1 MKTNFNVKL
10 KIIARLIFYFIKT
23 RFLNR
28 NKDWIMGRIACMGQD
43 VFKQLNIDVKVLN
56 IQKGRVDYL
65 NSFSENSKFRARAHK
80 VYYYIKS
87 NDIKSLIFQQQFGYG
102 IKKKPPLMLYM
113 DSFSELTDKRFFYVN
128 KKWSFCANYSDIN
141 HSLEFKRKFKSEG
154 FLHEDN
160 LFEQYHQFFSF
171 FRNVYSNVPVI
182 FLHFPVKLD
191 NREKFK
197 IRYLK
202 IKEAIDKIKD
212 EFRPFYSLEVDES
225 IVDWPEDSPPELKD
239 FPYHYNKETYQ
250 NLANQIRSAGVI
262 ELINKKINEDL
273 RR

>member
-87 NDIKSLIFQQQFGYG
+87 N
-102 IKKKPPLMLYM
+102 
-113 DSFSELTDKRFFYVN
+113 T
-128 KKWSFCANYSDIN
+128 
-141 HSLEFKRKFKSEG
+141 
-154 FLHEDN
+154 
-160 LFEQYHQFFSF
+160 
-171 FRNVYSNVPVI
+171 
-182 FLHFPVKLD
+182 
-191 NREKFK
+191 
-197 IRYLK
+197 
-202 IKEAIDKIKD
+202 
-212 EFRPFYSLEVDES
+212 
-225 IVDWPEDSPPELKD
+225 
-239 FPYHYNKETYQ
+239 
-250 NLANQIRSAGVI
+250 
-262 ELINKKINEDL
+262 
-273 RR
+273 